1 MVVTGPRAKSYLEAV
16 HRKTAGRVRW
26 IRSQKDNRFL
36 DCEALNGAAAH
47 SLAVHQMQPVVVKQ
61 APQQQ
66 PGPAPP
72 GRHKHF
78 VSRWAR

>member
-1 MVVTGPRAKSYLEAV
+1 MVVTGPRTKSYLEAV
-16 HRKTAGRVRW
+16 RSKAARRVRW

-47 SLAVHQMQPVVVKQ
+47 SLAAHQMQPVVVKQ

-66 PGPAPP
+66 ARPAPP
-72 GRHKHF
+72 RRHKNF